1 MDKRILLVDDEV
13 EVVNFLSHFLKRFKI
28 STLKATSGEDALR
41 MYDKDNI
48 DLVFLD
54 IQMGGIGGLTV
65 LKEIKA
71 VNPGAKIIMITGK
84 ADTEHQ
90 DKAKQLGAIDYIIKP
105 LDLVDLKEKID
116 KYILQ
121 G

>member
-13 EVVNFLSHFLKRFKI
+13 EVVTFLSHFLKRFKI
-28 STLKATSGEDALR
+28 STLEATSGEEALR
-41 MYDKDNI
+41 IYDKNNI
-48 DLVFLD
+48 DFVFLD
-54 IQMGGIGGLTV
+54 IQMGGIDGLTV
-65 LKEIKA
+65 LKKIKM
-71 VNPGAKIIMITGK
+71 VNPEAKIIMITGK

-90 DKAKQLGAIDYIIKP
+90 DKAKELGAIDYIIKP
-105 LDLVDLKEKID
+105 LDLIDLKEKID